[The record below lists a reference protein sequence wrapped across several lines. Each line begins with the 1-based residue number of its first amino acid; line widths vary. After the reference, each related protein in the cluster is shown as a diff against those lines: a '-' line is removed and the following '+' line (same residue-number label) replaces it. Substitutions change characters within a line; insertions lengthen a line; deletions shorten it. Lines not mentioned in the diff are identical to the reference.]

1 MVIITD
7 FNRGFHILMKAIWIF
22 SDKSYQE
29 KFWIRG
35 ERPLVKIGDFI
46 SEVLDFQNTFL
57 AFFQNYKSA
66 KESLELEINR
76 LELEKP
82 PIRKLKSSQLELLK
96 QFHKKLIEF
105 DKNQNSQTFVFD
117 VKWDDII
124 NSAKFLYKELSRKPQ
139 AEEIY
144 PNFLCNLWEN
154 SDGDRREK
162 LCDFWGLIRS
172 IWELSNK
179 DYQERYW
186 VAKQEPYPL
195 SSLESTMDEFEEE
208 SEIVLGTSDY
218 SIEMTDKE
226 REMLTELLRLV
237 EEYDF
242 DQSNPS
248 SRYGENDAAIMKD
261 PNWQEIRN
269 YAKLVYEEIT
279 IEKA

>member
-1 MVIITD
+1 
-7 FNRGFHILMKAIWIF
+7 MKAIWIF

-35 ERPLVKIGDFI
+35 ERPLVTIGDFI
-46 SEVLDFQNTFL
+46 SEVSDFQNTFL
-57 AFFQNYKSA
+57 AFFQNYKKA

-76 LELEKP
+76 LELENP
-82 PIRKLKSSQLELLK
+82 PIRKLKISQLELLK
-96 QFHKKLIEF
+96 LVHKKLVEF

-124 NSAKFLYKELSRKPQ
+124 NSAKDLYKELSRKPQ

-144 PNFLCNLWEN
+144 PNFLCNLWEK
-154 SDGDRREK
+154 SGGARREK

-186 VAKQEPYPL
+186 VAKQEPYSL
-195 SSLESTMDEFEEE
+195 SNLESTMDEFEEE
-208 SEIVLGTSDY
+208 SEIVLNTNDY
-218 SIEMTDKE
+218 IIEMTDKE
-226 REMLTELLRLV
+226 REMLTRLLRLV
-237 EEYDF
+237 EEYDC
-242 DQSNPS
+242 DQKSPS
-248 SRYGENDAAIMKD
+248 SRGGENDAAIMKD

-269 YAKLVYEEIT
+269 YAKLIYEEIT
-279 IEKA
+279 GEKA

>member
-1 MVIITD
+1 LITD
-7 FNRGFHILMKAIWIF
+7 FNSNFHILMKAIWIF

-76 LELEKP
+76 LELENP

-96 QFHKKLIEF
+96 QFYKKLIEF

-124 NSAKFLYKELSRKPQ
+124 NSAKALYKELSRKPQ

-144 PNFLCNLWEN
+144 PNFLCNLWEK
-154 SDGDRREK
+154 SGGARREK

-186 VAKQEPYPL
+186 VAKQEPYSL
-195 SSLESTMDEFEEE
+195 SNLESTMDEFEEE
-208 SEIVLGTSDY
+208 SEIVLNTNDY
-218 SIEMTDKE
+218 IIEMTDKE
-226 REMLTELLRLV
+226 REMLTRLLRLV
-237 EEYDF
+237 EEYDC
-242 DQSNPS
+242 DQKSPS
-248 SRYGENDAAIMKD
+248 SRGGENDAAIMKD

-269 YAKLVYEEIT
+269 YAKLIYEEIT
-279 IEKA
+279 GEKA